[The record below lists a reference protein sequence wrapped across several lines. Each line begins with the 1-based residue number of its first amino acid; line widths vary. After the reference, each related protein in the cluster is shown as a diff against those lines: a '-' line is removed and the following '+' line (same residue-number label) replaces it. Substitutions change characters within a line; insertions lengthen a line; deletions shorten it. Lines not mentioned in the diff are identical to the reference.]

1 GARPRAASRSPGGR
15 RHSRRHHP
23 AAPVTSRDS
32 RRACPTPRTAPG
44 RSPTRPP
51 YRSHPGCRTPGARRA
66 PCGGR
71 DAKWTRRG
79 RWRRAEAEPLRA
91 SERHGETRAR
101 DEAHG
106 DPLWRVVDEDLIRV
120 GRAVDAHE
128 LDRAVIER
136 DEPDTAAQVWAE
148 LPARRPAHEGAR
160 RERDRPCGMRRPL
173 HVGAQLAAWLAGGEV
188 EHRAGAAQQKHWAWL
203 GAGHFTPR
211 AVAGG
216 RP

>member
-1 GARPRAASRSPGGR
+1 EVVEEPGSGGGDER
-15 RHSRRHHP
+15 C
-23 AAPVTSRDS
+23 V
-32 RRACPTPRTAPG
+32 RRA
-44 RSPTRPP
+44 
-51 YRSHPGCRTPGARRA
+51 
-66 PCGGR
+66 R
-71 DAKWTRRG
+71 DALEPGHGIARL
-79 RWRRAEAEPLRA
+79 EAEPVRA